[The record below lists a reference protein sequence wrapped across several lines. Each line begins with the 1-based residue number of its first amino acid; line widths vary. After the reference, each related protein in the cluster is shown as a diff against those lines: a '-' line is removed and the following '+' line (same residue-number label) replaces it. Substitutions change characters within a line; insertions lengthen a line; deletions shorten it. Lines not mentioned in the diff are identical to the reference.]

1 MSGQKLLLKNL
12 TIYTENQSIDNGYI
26 KINDQKI
33 EEINELDMLKDDER
47 YRTLDFSNTKGCA
60 IPGLIDVHIHGA
72 NGADVM
78 DATPEALETMAQALP
93 MEGTTSFL
101 ATTMTQSEENIEKAL
116 ENTAAYIKRQ
126 PNQHAEVIGIH
137 LEGPFINKVRKGAQ
151 PEEHILKPD
160 VALFKKWNELAADN
174 IKLVTLAPEVDGAE
188 LLIRYLT
195 EQGIVASAGHTDATA
210 AEIEL
215 AMDQGLSH
223 ITHLYNQMRGFHHRE
238 PGVVGA
244 AWQHKQLMVEM
255 IADGVHSTPYAV
267 KTAYDLIGKDN
278 LLLITDAIRAK
289 CLQGGEYELGGQ
301 KVFVEDNKAT
311 LEDGTLAGS
320 TLKLNDA
327 VKNIM
332 QFSGCSLPEA
342 VSMSST
348 NAAKELGMTDR
359 KGSLATGKDADI
371 VLLDDNHDILLT
383 LCRGE
388 IAYERK

>member
-1 MSGQKLLLKNL
+1 MSGQKLLLKNI
-12 TIYTENQSIDNGYI
+12 TIYTENKSIDNGYI
-26 KINDQKI
+26 KISNSKI
-33 EEINELDMLKDDER
+33 EEIAELDMLKDDEG
-47 YRTLDFSNTKGCA
+47 YRILDYSATTGCA

-78 DATPEALETMAQALP
+78 DATAEALDTMAQALP

-101 ATTMTQSEENIEKAL
+101 ATTMTQSEQNIEKAL
-116 ENTAAYIKRQ
+116 ENTAAYIEQQ
-126 PNQHAEVIGIH
+126 PSTQAEILGIH

-151 PEEHILKPD
+151 PEDHILEPD
-160 VALFKKWNELAADN
+160 VSLFKKWNELAAEN
-174 IKLVTLAPEVDGAE
+174 IKLVTLAPEIAGAE
-188 LLIRYLT
+188 PLIRHLA
-195 EQGIVASAGHTDATA
+195 EHGIIASAGHTDATA
-210 AEIEL
+210 AEIEQ

-301 KVFVEDNKAT
+301 KVFVEENKAT

-327 VKNIM
+327 IKNIM
-332 QFSGCSLPEA
+332 AFSGCSLPEA
-342 VSMSST
+342 ICMSSS
-348 NAAKELGMTDR
+348 NAAKELRMTDR

-371 VLLDDNHDILLT
+371 VLLDENHDILLT